1 MPRRTIPFLNTG
13 EPVVILGAGRSGI
26 SAARLARFLN
36 HPALLVDEGN
46 DLPASERSELE
57 QRGVRLELGNT
68 ITPDWVASQKKVIVS
83 PGIPPRKW
91 AGEDAPVYRENV
103 MGELEWAASMTDI
116 PMAVV
121 GGTNGKST
129 TSALLAHFLSA
140 AGEEAFLGGNF
151 GTPLSEMVLDTREGK
166 KRFKA
171 LVVELS
177 SFQAESL
184 GTLDPWVNLLLNITP
199 DHLDRYPTFESYKSA
214 KWKAFETQSRESWA
228 VLNGDPRSGVLP
240 APFHTSRNA
249 TFLVGEE
256 DGEAESYGTR
266 LILSEDGQ
274 RGIVRGSSE
283 ISPEPWNTS
292 GYRLSGFGNLQNLA
306 AGLLGA
312 ILFLRRKGHNVS
324 QMKRTIETA
333 LSSFMGL
340 PHRMELVGE
349 YKGVRF
355 FNDSKATNVD
365 ATRLALRG
373 FHGGKPSVHLI
384 MGGRDK
390 GAPYSPLREEIRGTV
405 KSIVAI
411 GEARGKIRDALVGM
425 VPFRMAGSLED
436 AVKTASEGTLPGE
449 VVLLSPACSSYDMF
463 HGYEERGDRFR
474 EIVKA
479 WIQSEEARKKGSGR

>member
-1 MPRRTIPFLNTG
+1 MPRRTVPFLSTG

-26 SAARLARFLN
+26 AAARLARFLN

-46 DLPASERSELE
+46 DFPEAARLDLSR
-57 QRGVRLELGNT
+57 RGVRFELGNA
-68 ITPDWVASQKKVIVS
+68 IKPEWVATQKKVIVS
-83 PGIPPRKW
+83 PGIPARKW
-91 AGEDAPVYRENV
+91 AGEDAPVFRENV
-103 MGELEWAASMTDI
+103 IGELEWAASMTDI

-129 TSALLAHFLSA
+129 TSALMGHLLSA

-151 GTPLSEMVLDTREGK
+151 GTPLSEMVLDVREGK

-184 GTLDPWVNLLLNITP
+184 GNLDPWVNLLLNITP

-228 VLNGDPRSGVLP
+228 ILNGDPKFGVLP
-240 APFHTSRNA
+240 APSHTSRNA

-256 DGEAESYGTR
+256 VGEAESYGTR
-266 LILSEDGQ
+266 LILSEDG
-274 RGIVRGSSE
+274 RRAIIRGSSE
-283 ISPEPWNTS
+283 IFPEPWDTS
-292 GYRLSGFGNLQNLA
+292 GYRLSGYGNRQNLA

-312 ILFLRRKGHNVS
+312 ILFLRRKGHNVT
-324 QMKRTIETA
+324 QMKKTLEAA
-333 LSSFMGL
+333 LSTFPGL

-349 YKGVRF
+349 WKGVRF

-373 FHGGKPSVHLI
+373 FHGEKPSVHLI
-384 MGGRDK
+384 LGGRDK
-390 GAPYSPLREEIRGTV
+390 GAPYSPLREEIRLTV

-463 HGYEERGDRFR
+463 HGFEERGDRFR

-479 WIQSEEARKKGSGR
+479 WIQAEEDRKKGIGR